1 MSHGTV
7 NDRYFVL
14 HLNDRDR
21 PGADSQLSF
30 QIQLLDDLGR
40 SVEEGYVGLEETE
53 LRIADR
59 AVPRAV
65 LDAARRQPLGQG
77 DYVDANGESVS
88 PSAR

>member
-1 MSHGTV
+1 MNQGTV

-14 HLNDRDR
+14 HLKDLDR
-21 PGADSQLSF
+21 PGTDSRLSF

-53 LRIADR
+53 LRIAGR
-59 AVPRAV
+59 AIPRAV

-77 DYVDANGESVS
+77 DYVNANGESV
-88 PSAR
+88 PPF